1 VGEYFWVLELE
12 FPVKSFE
19 NILQFA
25 TFSSLKMKPSK
36 CSTRGFSSLKMILR
50 ASQT

>member
-25 TFSSLKMKPSK
+25 TFSW
-36 CSTRGFSSLKMILR
+36 
-50 ASQT
+50 